1 MNNNKISTNDQKRL
15 LLLIN
20 AISLSYALY
29 KAFEFISDD
38 LTYYYLRVF
47 VVTFINYFLIGLSL
61 RKYNEPSNSFIYL
74 SIVFFIYAIFTL
86 IGVFSE
92 TDDKILIDK
101 NDLFMA
107 LVFTSI
113 GFGIRE
119 IDKKVK

>member
-1 MNNNKISTNDQKRL
+1 MDSNKISTNDQKRL

-29 KAFEFISDD
+29 RAFEFISDD

-47 VVTFINYFLIGLSL
+47 AVTFINYFLIGLSL
-61 RKYNEPSNSFIYL
+61 RKYNEPSDSFWYL
-74 SIVFFIYAIFTL
+74 SIVFFIYAIFKL
-86 IGVFSE
+86 IGAFSE
-92 TDDKILIDK
+92 NDEKISIDK

-113 GFGIRE
+113 GFGIKE
-119 IDKKVK
+119 IDKKIK

>member
-1 MNNNKISTNDQKRL
+1 MDSNKISTNDQKRL

-29 KAFEFISDD
+29 KAFGFISDD

-47 VVTFINYFLIGLSL
+47 AVTFINYFLIGLSL
-61 RKYNEPSNSFIYL
+61 RKYNEPSNSFWYL
-74 SIVFFIYAIFTL
+74 SIVFFIYAIFKL
-86 IGVFSE
+86 IGAFSE
-92 TDDKILIDK
+92 TDYKISIDK

-113 GFGIRE
+113 GFGIKE